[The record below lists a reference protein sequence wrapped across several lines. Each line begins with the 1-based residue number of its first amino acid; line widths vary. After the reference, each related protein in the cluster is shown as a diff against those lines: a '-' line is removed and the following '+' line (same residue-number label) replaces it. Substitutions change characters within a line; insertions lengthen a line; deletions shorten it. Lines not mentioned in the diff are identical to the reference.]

1 MGESLEL
8 LAKREYE
15 GTGVE
20 EQRGR
25 KSLLGSHRKALR
37 EPVSCR
43 GFPAGTLLL
52 RPRQEG
58 VHNGAL
64 WMTRAAV
71 SHLLS
76 GV

>member
-25 KSLLGSHRKALR
+25 KSLQGSHRKALR

-43 GFPAGTLLL
+43 GFPAGDPTLETETGGSIQWSLVDDKNSCL
-52 RPRQEG
+52 PP
-58 VHNGAL
+58 AF
-64 WMTRAAV
+64 
-71 SHLLS
+71 
-76 GV
+76 